1 VLKDFPV
8 VAEAEVRSLA
18 SLYSV
23 VGRSADALALYFGE
37 DSARCPFEQV
47 RTCTYCRYIERGGRI
62 NLRFHKELLQLLL
75 LI

>member
-1 VLKDFPV
+1 CQAIHLQLKANSRKRKVNTTFGL
-8 VAEAEVRSLA
+8 S
-18 SLYSV
+18 
-23 VGRSADALALYFGE
+23 GRSNLRFHKELL
-37 DSARCPFEQV
+37 QMQLL